1 MTLAQCSTSLLQKVT
16 LFIIISF
23 IVGKS
28 WLQHLKKSK
37 LTTAC
42 LVFCSLGSDVGL
54 AAFFFF
60 PLFSGQVEAIIFLTE
75 ICKVNPH
82 MKDR

>member
-28 WLQHLKKSK
+28 WLQYSKKSK

-54 AAFFFF
+54 AAFFF
-60 PLFSGQVEAIIFLTE
+60 PLFSGQVKAIIFLTE